1 MSRRSA
7 VARAKAYRPT
17 EGHFGPLEEK
27 LEVHVFENVPFALD
41 PLEVHRLLSYVPGRR
56 PPTRPILQRIEEM
69 ISESRTLIEPRGA
82 YAIRRLKEAPATG
95 PFRGAEMVA
104 YCVCTIGKKLEN
116 RVAELSKKGEPLR
129 ALILDAVGSASVEA
143 VTDVVNAAICER
155 IGQKDLFTNRR
166 ISPGYRGWSIEAQKE
181 IFELI
186 PTRFSGVTLRPTF
199 FMDPRKSI
207 SAAISVGRDVPHS
220 KYVTICAYCNL
231 TGCQFR
237 RQPEPGQSEST
248 HT

>member
-7 VARAKAYRPT
+7 VPRAKAYRPT
-17 EGHFGPLEEK
+17 EGCFGPLEEK
-27 LEVHVFENVPFALD
+27 LEVHVFESVSFKLD

-56 PPTRPILQRIEEM
+56 PPTRPILQRIDEM
-69 ISESRTLIEPRGA
+69 IAESRTLIEARSCC
-82 YAIRRLKEAPATG
+82 AIRRLKEAPATG

-129 ALILDAVGSASVEA
+129 ALILDAVGSASVET
-143 VTDVVNAAICER
+143 VTDVVNAAICKK

-181 IFELI
+181 IFEII
-186 PTRFSGVTLRPTF
+186 PTSFSGVTLRPTF

-207 SAAISVGRDVPHS
+207 SAAISVGRGVPHS

-231 TGCQFR
+231 KSCQFR
-237 RQPEPGQSEST
+237 RHPEPGQSEPT
-248 HT
+248 RP